1 MSPALFMC
9 VSERRSMCARRRR
22 CIDTLRAARTP
33 EAKQLRLCDTA
44 AADNVRDTCA
54 AALREC

>member
-1 MSPALFMC
+1 MC